1 MPGHVVT
8 LTPDLDD
15 FVSSSVES
23 GQYES
28 MDEVMRVALQALHR
42 AQKAAAD
49 RRLAS
54 VIAEGDVFRKL
65 WEVSAESAFSLS
77 RR

>member
-1 MPGHVVT
+1 MPGRVVT

-28 MDEVMRVALQALHR
+28 MDEVMRVALQTLHR

-54 VIAEGDVFRKL
+54 AIADGDVFRKL

>member
-54 VIAEGDVFRKL
+54 AIADGDVFRKL

>member
-1 MPGHVVT
+1 MPGRVVT

-28 MDEVMRVALQALHR
+28 MDEVMRVALQTLHR

-49 RRLAS
+49 RQLAS
-54 VIAEGDVFRKL
+54 AIAEGDVFRKL

>member
-1 MPGHVVT
+1 MPGRVVT

-15 FVSSSVES
+15 FVVSSVES
-23 GQYES
+23 GRYES
-28 MDEVMRVALQALHR
+28 TDELMRAALLALHR
-42 AQKAAAD
+42 EQKAVAV

-54 VIAEGDVFRKL
+54 ATDGDVFRRL